1 MDDTGRVLWAR
12 AASDAR
18 PNASTTKMVTAL
30 TLRRVYRLDL
40 RDRVEVSE
48 HAAATGGG
56 GLDLA
61 SHDAYRARGLLL
73 ALLLTSSN
81 DAAVALAEHAAGRE
95 RAFVVAMNRVAA
107 ELGAR
112 RSHFVTPH
120 GLDAPGHYSSARDL
134 ADIAAVLLAD
144 PVLADIV
151 ATPSASIDGPE
162 GTILLDNRNSLLE
175 SYRGAI
181 GVKTGYTLG
190 AGNVLVGAATRR
202 GRMLISV
209 AMDSVNATVDTQ
221 QLLDH
226 GFARLRRTV
235 LVRAGAPIG
244 GIIPPLGR
252 GVAVVAADAF
262 RGPWERAEIDLLF
275 EPAAELTSS
284 VTAGERVGDVVV
296 VRAGRP
302 VGKVA
307 ALAADDAS
315 RDDVPWIVEVLLAV
329 VGQLAGVVGRGA

>member
-1 MDDTGRVLWAR
+1 M
-12 AASDAR
+12 
-18 PNASTTKMVTAL
+18 ASTTKMVTAL
-30 TLRRVYRLDL
+30 VV
-40 RDRVEVSE
+40 VERAALTEDVSVSAT
-48 HAAATGGG
+48 AAATGGG
-56 GLDLA
+56 GLDLRPGQTYTVE
-61 SHDAYRARGLLL
+61 DLLY

-81 DAAVALAEHAAGRE
+81 DSAVALAEHVGGSE
-95 RAFVVAMNRVAA
+95 GAFVVEMNELAA
-107 ELGAR
+107 SIGAGDTA
-112 RSHFVTPH
+112 FVTSH

-144 PVLADIV
+144 PVLATIV
-151 ATPSASIDGPE
+151 ATPSASIDGPK

-329 VGQLAGVVGRGA
+329 VGQLAGVMGRGA